1 MLNLIPPAALKSLM
15 SLTFFPNSIG
25 PSFIIGLRDS
35 LYVAIAMSVAGA
47 ILSALSGGRYVH
59 GEGYTNGK
67 EAIKKDIKKNVESPS
82 NDPSSGH
89 GSK

>member
-1 MLNLIPPAALKSLM
+1 M

-59 GEGYTNGK
+59 GEGYTKVK
-67 EAIKKDIKKNVESPS
+67 EASKTEVKQNIETPTS
-82 NDPSSGH
+82 DPSPGH